1 MRKAVQFC
9 LFHHVQILQWILH
22 LIDKLKSSSIQPSDN
37 VNTFRKLT
45 GLLKEVPIR
54 RRWDQ
59 GGSEE
64 NGNETWAGANGDGGN
79 FVELVQSILLH
90 LDTPTDKRTISALEC
105 TRQLAMTQSGLF
117 KFFERKSND
126 KGMTVES
133 LLTEKL
139 LELRSNENPTVE
151 RI

>member
-1 MRKAVQFC
+1 
-9 LFHHVQILQWILH
+9 

-105 TRQLAMTQSGLF
+105 TRQLAVTQSGLF

-151 RI
+151 RIW